1 MNAPQ
6 RSHPP
11 SVEQLLNADGMTAL
25 QERYGR
31 ASLLRKVVRD
41 YLAEL
46 RDCLP
51 TQRTA
56 ATNAGSRVA
65 SE

>member
-31 ASLLRKVVRD
+31 ASLRKVVRD

-46 RDCLP
+46 GDASP
-51 TQRTA
+51 TQRAA